1 MSNLKLVYDLTNLDR
16 AWRWILSN
24 PDATYKG
31 YFRSLYA
38 NYGVASTE
46 LLRDLGERLRRG
58 VYDPAPSCKLFLPK
72 PSGVLR
78 PFSLLTVEDQV
89 VYQAMMNVVAERL
102 YPKVRHRCR
111 REVFGHLYAGR
122 GGTWFY
128 QKWQDSY
135 AAFNKAAREAF
146 AEGFRF
152 TAKFDL
158 TAFYD
163 SLDHGVLCHFL
174 EELRLDE
181 EFTDLLTKCLCHWT
195 SAQGEI
201 FHNHGI
207 PQGPLSSG
215 LLAEVV
221 LQHFDRKHRAP
232 ETVRYLRYVDDIRLY
247 ARSLPDLRRLV
258 TWLDYLSKEVGLF
271 PQPSKLD
278 IRRVADIEEELKSL
292 SQPFEELYDEECG
305 DFDQKLLR
313 RRLKE
318 LSVRNRVSEPTEF
331 KFLLGRAAPSSEI
344 NDRLWKVLDNHPE
357 LYASVLRYFQRYERL
372 PKKSGDRLIAAL
384 DAKPRFGTV
393 VAELLRTAESRLLP
407 EQDTEVDRF
416 VKTGGTK
423 GMLPT
428 ADLLAAVGRW
438 GMQRGLLVTSQ
449 VTRKIRE
456 KSPWWTRAELLGVLD
471 DAAVARPL
479 RDELLNECLRDPVSD
494 VAVSAAVRLAIPVGS
509 KVTVPPRQVQTGAAR
524 VLEAFRMVPKGAG
537 AVCGIERY
545 FRKLFLATP
554 PAMEWKRF
562 FGRDYRSAERQAI
575 LCSGFAQANV
585 TAWVN
590 AMDVFNDWLLK
601 ALFRRDKTLGST
613 YTIGKLGSMMH
624 QGNLKATY
632 PEVQALVVEIHEKRG
647 ESSLSHPVK
656 KKGAVIVKRASL
668 IRYGY
673 IFRAKKYVRKA
684 LTELASAASAQGW

>member
-1 MSNLKLVYDLTNLDR
+1 
-16 AWRWILSN
+16 
-24 PDATYKG
+24 
-31 YFRSLYA
+31 
-38 NYGVASTE
+38 
-46 LLRDLGERLRRG
+46 
-58 VYDPAPSCKLFLPK
+58 
-72 PSGVLR
+72 
-78 PFSLLTVEDQV
+78 
-89 VYQAMMNVVAERL
+89 
-102 YPKVRHRCR
+102 
-111 REVFGHLYAGR
+111 VFGHLYAGR

-135 AAFNKAAREAF
+135 AAFNTAARESF
-146 AEGFRF
+146 AAGFRY

-174 EELRLDE
+174 KELRLDE
-181 EFTDLLTKCLCHWT
+181 DFTGLLTKCLCHWT
-195 SAQGEI
+195 SAQCEI
-201 FHNHGI
+201 FHSHGI

-221 LQHFDRKHRAP
+221 LQHFDRNHQAP

-247 ARSLPDLRRLV
+247 ARSLPDLRRMV

-271 PQPSKLD
+271 PQASKLD
-278 IRRVADIEEELKSL
+278 IRQVADIEEELKSV

-318 LSVRNRVSEPTEF
+318 LSARNRVSEPTEF
-331 KFLLGRAAPSSEI
+331 KFLLGRAAPSSEL
-344 NDRLWKVLDNHPE
+344 NDRLWSILDNHPE
-357 LYASVLRYFQRYERL
+357 LYASVLRYFQHYERL

-393 VAELLRTAESRLLP
+393 VAELLRTAEGRLQP
-407 EQDTEVDRF
+407 EQENEVDRF
-416 VKTGGTK
+416 IKTGATNA
-423 GMLPT
+423 MLPT

-438 GMQRGLLVTSQ
+438 GMQRLLLTASQ
-449 VTRKIRE
+449 VARKIRE

-471 DAAVARPL
+471 RAAIARPL
-479 RDELLNECLRDPVSD
+479 RDELLNECLRDPISD
-494 VAVSAAVRLAIPVGS
+494 VAVAAAVRLAIPVGS
-509 KVTVPPRQVQTGAAR
+509 KVSVPPRQVQTGAAR

-545 FRKLFLATP
+545 FQKLLQGTP
-554 PAMEWKRF
+554 PAMDWKRF
-562 FGRDYRSAERQAI
+562 FGRDYRSAERQAV
-575 LCSGFAQANV
+575 LCSGLAQVNV

-590 AMDVFNDWLLK
+590 ATDVFNDWLLS

-624 QGNLKATY
+624 QGNLKTTY
-632 PEVQALVVEIHEKRG
+632 PAVQALVVEIHEKRG

-656 KKGAVIVKRASL
+656 KKGAVIVKRAGL

-673 IFRAKKYVRKA
+673 IFRAKKYVRMA
-684 LTELASAASAQGW
+684 LAELASAASAQGW